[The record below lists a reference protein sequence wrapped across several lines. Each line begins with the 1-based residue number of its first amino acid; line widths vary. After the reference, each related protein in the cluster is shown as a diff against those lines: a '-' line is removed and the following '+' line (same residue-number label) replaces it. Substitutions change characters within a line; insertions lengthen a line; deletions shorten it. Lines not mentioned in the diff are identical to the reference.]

1 MVIGVGVDMVEVAR
15 IKRALEH
22 SGIGGR
28 FRRRVY
34 TEGEVE
40 YCEGRKRKYESYA
53 ARFAAKEAVMKALGV
68 GWGSKTGWLDIEVCS
83 SGAGDPQIKLHNK
96 ASSYAGKLGV
106 RGFSLSISHTELY
119 AIAYLIAEGNH

>member
-1 MVIGVGVDMVEVAR
+1 MIEVAR
-15 IKRALEH
+15 IERALEH
-22 SGIGGR
+22 PGIGGR

-68 GWGSKTGWLDIEVCS
+68 GWGSKTGWLDIEVYS
-83 SGAGDPQIKLHNK
+83 SGGGNPQIRLHNK
-96 ASSYAGKLGV
+96 ASSYAGELGI
-106 RGFSLSISHTELY
+106 RSFSLSISHTELY
-119 AIAYLIAEGNH
+119 AIAYLIAEGNE